1 VSTFGHA
8 DAGKTLDKRA
18 FLLSYARIFFAK
30 LVSWIFV
37 QRLETLFGHRDQA
50 GDTGPQE
57 RSTAANHVWLMIVL
71 DTNIVAALMA
81 NGADIDLACK
91 S

>member
-30 LVSWIFV
+30 LVSWILSSGSKHCSATGIK
-37 QRLETLFGHRDQA
+37 LETLDRKSAAQRPITFG
-50 GDTGPQE
+50 
-57 RSTAANHVWLMIVL
+57 S
-71 DTNIVAALMA
+71 
-81 NGADIDLACK
+81 
-91 S
+91 